1 MSVLRSPRTTAWQAE
16 RQPHGSFGHT
26 RCAFYPSAMSMD
38 ISVPLGTT
46 LHFHPTLQYTS
57 LLPKVI
63 DFKRTNWYMW
73 SIWKRGVS
81 TVYQHHREKHRF
93 RMKMPISHQSLLAR
107 CHHPQE
113 SPSISTL
120 REAANGGAGS
130 EERSWTFY
138 RSKSDVRYIGR
149 RQINNFL
156 QPHMLASLADKKEK
170 SRS

>member
-1 MSVLRSPRTTAWQAE
+1 MSALRNPRTTAWQAE
-16 RQPHGSFGHT
+16 RQPHGSFGQP
-26 RCAFYPSAMSMD
+26 RCAISTQSVSVSLMD
-38 ISVPLGTT
+38 FRIPIGAT
-46 LHFHPTLQYTS
+46 LRFHFA
-57 LLPKVI
+57 PKVI
-63 DFKRTNWYMW
+63 DFRRINWYMW

-107 CHHPQE
+107 HHHPQE
-113 SPSISTL
+113 RPSISTL